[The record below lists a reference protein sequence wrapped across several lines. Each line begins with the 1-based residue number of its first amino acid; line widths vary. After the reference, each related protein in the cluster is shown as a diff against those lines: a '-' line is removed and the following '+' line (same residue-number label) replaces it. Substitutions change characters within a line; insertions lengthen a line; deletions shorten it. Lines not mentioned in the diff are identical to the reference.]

1 MNVGWAV
8 VQVDLLPLAQ
18 GTAEHLATYAHMDI
32 SLDPFPYAGTTTT
45 CESLYMGAPPAAEP
59 TRAHPAVLRRPGV
72 TDCSS
77 RAAVLPRLTVS
88 GFRARGGVGG
98 GGRVAAGL
106 QGCRA

>member
-1 MNVGWAV
+1 MGWAV
-8 VQVDLLPLAQ
+8 VQVDLLQLAQ